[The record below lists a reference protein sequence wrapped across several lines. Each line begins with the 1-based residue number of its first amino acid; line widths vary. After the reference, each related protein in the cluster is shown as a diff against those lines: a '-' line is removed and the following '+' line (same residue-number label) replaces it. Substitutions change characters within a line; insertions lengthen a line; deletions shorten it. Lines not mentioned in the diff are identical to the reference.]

1 MNNIFYFA
9 PKNPQNINLK
19 SGDKIIAEIVGI
31 DSMHNQKWFDNDD
44 AHLVNITF
52 RCKTGEIIVQ
62 KEQVTLNELGN
73 IAKLY
78 KAITGKDVDPNV
90 GFSAK
95 EIMNKSVKGT
105 ISDSIGKNGVRYVR
119 LKDYKAV

>member
-1 MNNIFYFA
+1 MFYFA
-9 PKNPQNINLK
+9 PINTPNNNLK
-19 SGDKIIAEIVGI
+19 AGASVIAEIVGI
-31 DSMHNQKWFDNDD
+31 DSMHNQIWFDNKN
-44 AHLVNITF
+44 AHFVNITF
-52 RCKTGEIIVQ
+52 KCQTGEIIVQ

-78 KAITGKDVDPNV
+78 KATTGKDIDPNV

>member
-1 MNNIFYFA
+1 MHYFA
-9 PKNPQNINLK
+9 PKNPQNISLK
-19 SGDKIIAEIVGI
+19 AGNNTTAEVVGI
-31 DSMHNQKWFDNDD
+31 DFLYNQKWFDNNN

-78 KAITGKDVDPNV
+78 KAITGKDVDPNI

-95 EIMNKSVKGT
+95 EIMNKQVVGT
-105 ISDSIGKNGVRYVR
+105 ISDYISKNGTRYVR

>member
-1 MNNIFYFA
+1 MHYFLKAGNNTT
-9 PKNPQNINLK
+9 
-19 SGDKIIAEIVGI
+19 AEVVGI
-31 DSMHNQKWFDNDD
+31 DFLYNQKWFDNNN

-78 KAITGKDVDPNV
+78 KAITGKDVDPNI

-95 EIMNKSVKGT
+95 EIMNKQVVGT
-105 ISDSIGKNGVRYVR
+105 ISDYIAKNGTRYVR

>member
-1 MNNIFYFA
+1 MFYFA
-9 PKNPQNINLK
+9 PINTPNNNLK
-19 SGDKIIAEIVGI
+19 AGASVIAEIVGI
-31 DSMHNQKWFDNDD
+31 DSMHNQIWFD
-44 AHLVNITF
+44 ITF
-52 RCKTGEIIVQ
+52 KCQTGEIIVQ

-78 KAITGKDVDPNV
+78 KATTGKDIDPNV

>member
-1 MNNIFYFA
+1 MHYFA
-9 PKNPQNINLK
+9 PKNPQNISLK
-19 SGDKIIAEIVGI
+19 AGNNTTAEVVGI
-31 DSMHNQKWFDNDD
+31 DFLYNQKWFDNNN

-52 RCKTGEIIVQ
+52 RCKTGEIVVQ

-78 KAITGKDVDPNV
+78 KAITGKDVDPNI

-95 EIMNKSVKGT
+95 EIMNKQVVGT
-105 ISDSIGKNGVRYVR
+105 ISDYIAKNGTRYVR

>member
-1 MNNIFYFA
+1 MFYFA
-9 PKNPQNINLK
+9 PINTPNNNLK
-19 SGDKIIAEIVGI
+19 AGDSVIGEIVGI
-31 DSMHNQKWFDNDD
+31 DSMHNQIWFNNNN

-52 RCKTGEIIVQ
+52 KCQTGEIITQ

-78 KAITGKDVDPNV
+78 KAVTGKDIDPNV

>member
-1 MNNIFYFA
+1 MSNRRNYCTKRASNIEWVRY
-9 PKNPQNINLK
+9 
-19 SGDKIIAEIVGI
+19 
-31 DSMHNQKWFDNDD
+31 
-44 AHLVNITF
+44 
-52 RCKTGEIIVQ
+52 
-62 KEQVTLNELGN
+62 

-78 KAITGKDVDPNV
+78 KATTGKDIDPNV

>member
-1 MNNIFYFA
+1 MFYFA
-9 PKNPQNINLK
+9 PINTPNNNLK
-19 SGDKIIAEIVGI
+19 AGASVIAEIVGI
-31 DSMHNQKWFDNDD
+31 DSMHNQIWFDNKN

-52 RCKTGEIIVQ
+52 KCQTGEIIVQ

-78 KAITGKDVDPNV
+78 KATTGKDIDPNV

-95 EIMNKSVKGT
+95 EITLFNNFSGMFSPATLRPNKAK
-105 ISDSIGKNGVRYVR
+105 IGFAYPPS
-119 LKDYKAV
+119 L

>member
-1 MNNIFYFA
+1 MPYFA
-9 PKNPQNINLK
+9 PKNPQNSSLK
-19 SGDKIIAEIVGI
+19 AGNDITAELVGI
-31 DSMHNQKWFDNDD
+31 DFLYNQKWFDNND
-44 AHLVNITF
+44 AHLVNLTF

-78 KAITGKDVDPNV
+78 KAITGKDVDPNI

-95 EIMNKSVKGT
+95 EIMNKQVVGT
-105 ISDSIGKNGVRYVR
+105 ISDYIAKNGTRYVR

>member
-1 MNNIFYFA
+1 MHYFA
-9 PKNPQNINLK
+9 PKNPQNISLK
-19 SGDKIIAEIVGI
+19 AGNNTTAEVVGI
-31 DSMHNQKWFDNDD
+31 DFLYNQKWFDNND

-95 EIMNKSVKGT
+95 EIMNKQVVGT
-105 ISDSIGKNGVRYVR
+105 ISDYISKNGTRYVR

>member
-1 MNNIFYFA
+1 MHYFA
-9 PKNPQNINLK
+9 PKNPQNISLK
-19 SGDKIIAEIVGI
+19 AGNNTTAEVVGI
-31 DSMHNQKWFDNDD
+31 DFLYNQKWFDNNN

-78 KAITGKDVDPNV
+78 KAITGKDVDPNI

-95 EIMNKSVKGT
+95 EIMNKQVVGT
-105 ISDSIGKNGVRYVR
+105 ISDYIAKNGTRYVR

>member
-1 MNNIFYFA
+1 MPYFA
-9 PKNPQNINLK
+9 PKYPQNSSLK
-19 SGDKIIAEIVGI
+19 AGNDITAELVGI
-31 DSMHNQKWFDNDD
+31 DFLYNQKWFDNND
-44 AHLVNITF
+44 AHLVNLTF
-52 RCKTGEIIVQ
+52 RCQTGEIITQ

-78 KAITGKDVDPNV
+78 KAVTGKDIDPNV